1 MTLRPCPRGPELRAH
16 LQAGHWPHAC
26 PAELR
31 GHAAACRS
39 CGDLVLLTQTFRAD
53 RAQAAASA
61 ELLPPG
67 LLWWRAQLR
76 RRNAAVQTIARP
88 LLGAQIF
95 AFAVALLVAVALVVS
110 QARHGLHWLSEA
122 PKSPAFHLSTL
133 WSSLWSS
140 LLSSF
145 SPAAGPAQS
154 LGLHWNPPYL
164 VPLLALL
171 VLLGGVVVYLATE
184 KQ

>member
-1 MTLRPCPRGPELRAH
+1 MSLRPCPRGAEIRAL
-16 LQAGHWPHAC
+16 LQNGHWPHAC

-31 GHAAACRS
+31 GHAAICRS
-39 CGDLVLLTQTFRAD
+39 CGDLVLLTQAFRAD

-61 ELLPPG
+61 QLPPPG

-95 AFAVALLVAVALVVS
+95 AFAVSLLVAVALVVS
-110 QARHGLHWLSEA
+110 QARHGLHWLAEL
-122 PKSPAFHLSTL
+122 PQSPAFHLSTL
-133 WSSLWSS
+133 WSN
-140 LLSSF
+140 LSS
-145 SPAAGPAQS
+145 GPAVDSAQR
-154 LGLHWNPPYL
+154 LGLHWNAPYL
-164 VPLLALL
+164 IPVLALL
-171 VLLGGVVVYLATE
+171 VLLGGVAVYLATE

>member
-1 MTLRPCPRGPELRAH
+1 MTLRPCPRGAEIRALLH
-16 LQAGHWPHAC
+16 DGHWPHAC

-31 GHAAACRS
+31 DHAAACRS
-39 CGDLVLLTQTFRAD
+39 CSDLILLTQAFRAD

-61 ELLPPG
+61 QLPPPG

-95 AFAVALLVAVALVVS
+95 AFTITLLVAVALVVS
-110 QARHGLHWLSEA
+110 QARHGLHWLTEV
-122 PKSPAFHLSTL
+122 PKSPAFHLSNL
-133 WSSLWSS
+133 WTN
-140 LLSSF
+140 LSSNF
-145 SPAAGPAQS
+145 LSVPAAGSAGW

-164 VPLLALL
+164 IPGLALL

-184 KQ
+184 RQ

>member
-1 MTLRPCPRGPELRAH
+1 MSLRPCPRASEIRAH

-31 GHAAACRS
+31 GHAAACRP
-39 CGDLVLLTQTFRAD
+39 CGDLVLLTQAFRAD
-53 RAQAAASA
+53 RAQASASA
-61 ELLPPG
+61 QLPPPG

-76 RRNAAVQTIARP
+76 RRNAAVQSIARP

-110 QARHGLHWLSEA
+110 QARHGLRWLSEA

-133 WSSLWSS
+133 WSSLSS
-140 LLSSF
+140 
-145 SPAAGPAQS
+145 GPAVDSAQR
-154 LGLHWNPPYL
+154 LGLHWNAPYWIP
-164 VPLLALL
+164 VLALL
-171 VLLGGVVVYLATE
+171 VLLGGVAVYLATE